1 MRVATGCVISI
12 VLVLLASCKGKAP
25 AIVTEQRHD
34 GTSAWSCDKR
44 AAKATLDSGEDI
56 ADVDTTNG
64 ITTWRIEQRSW
75 PPIMGNPQAFVRK
88 VADADACLH
97 QPPLHIVIR
106 DPDGKFLGET
116 GPAGTHIN

>member
-1 MRVATGCVISI
+1 MSCGRSI
-12 VLVLLASCKGKAP
+12 NRFPTDP
-25 AIVTEQRHD
+25 ADAKV
-34 GTSAWSCDKR
+34 CDKQ
-44 AAKATLDSGEDI
+44 AAQATLESGPDL
-56 ADVDTTNG
+56 ADVENTKG
-64 ITTWRIEQRSW
+64 LTTWRIDPESW

-97 QPPLHIVIR
+97 QPPLHIVVR